1 MKEQLIFFNSWFRN
15 CIISKELTLKEFLY
29 DVMLHS
35 DTTQTFRWQREL
47 ISLLIGNFESPTEVQ
62 LNSW

>member
-1 MKEQLIFFNSWFRN
+1 MFGN

-35 DTTQTFRWQREL
+35 GNLSDIQIALQTNHFVDRTFR
-47 ISLLIGNFESPTEVQ
+47 ES
-62 LNSW
+62 N